1 MQRAYC
7 CCLALL
13 LLAAPL
19 HARSQ
24 ETPVADRDF
33 LDLNLE
39 ELLTLKIDPNIA
51 SILDSHIHR
60 AGERMLSYRFMTMAM
75 SGGDLTSDEILD
87 DFMVAPTSMTM
98 DMHMVSAMYA
108 LTDRFTLMLMLPYRN
123 LSMDHVTRM
132 GQTFS
137 VRSSGLSDVG
147 LMGNFVMHKAGPH
160 RIILHGGLTLPTGS
174 INITGDT
181 PAGANQMLPY
191 PMQLGSGTYDLH
203 PGLMYQGVTE
213 RWVWGAQLKSM
224 LRLGKNSNNYRL
236 GNRLEMSSWVGY
248 AWTPAISNILHL
260 EGRYVGN
267 IHGADADL
275 NPNMVPTADPRRSGG
290 RNLDLHFVTE
300 YYNTKGMF
308 EGMRISLE
316 FTLPVYESHDPT
328 QLENVWS
335 LGGAIQWT
343 F

>member
-1 MQRAYC
+1 MRRAYC

-13 LLAAPL
+13 LAAPP
-19 HARSQ
+19 HAQSQ
-24 ETPVADRDF
+24 ETPAAAADF
-33 LDLNLE
+33 LELDLH
-39 ELLTLKIDPNIA
+39 ELLNLKIDPNMA

-75 SGGDLTSDEILD
+75 SGSDLTSDEILD
-87 DFMVAPTSMTM
+87 DFMVAPTSMNM

-108 LTDRFTLMLMLPYRN
+108 LTDRLTLMLMLPYRN
-123 LSMDHVTRM
+123 LSMDHITRM

-137 VRSSGLSDVG
+137 VRSSGMSDVG
-147 LMGNFVMHKAGPH
+147 LMANFLVREAGPH
-160 RIILHGGLTLPTGS
+160 RITLHGGLTLPTGS
-174 INITGDT
+174 IDMTGDT
-181 PAGANQMLPY
+181 PAGVNQKLPY

-213 RWVWGAQLKSM
+213 RWAWGAQLQSM
-224 LRLGKNSNNYRL
+224 LRLGKNSNDYRL
-236 GNRLEMSSWVGY
+236 GNRLEMSGWIGY

-260 EGRYVGN
+260 HGYHAGD

-290 RNLDLHFVTE
+290 RSLKLRLVTE
-300 YYNTKGMF
+300 YLKTDGMF
-308 EGMRISLE
+308 GGMRMSLA
-316 FTLPVYESHDPT
+316 FTLPVYESRDST
-328 QLENVWS
+328 QLENDWS